1 MMVKLP
7 KVGNNL
13 LQEMSPQQNCNVSK
27 KHVLST
33 NWSRKEEQIN
43 FSTVKEYGRL
53 VVFKFL
59 FLFLGV
65 FLFSL
70 LVLSFFRGLSIIS
83 SARYFFVEAYPFKNI
98 CQMEIFVTVY
108 LPKQY
113 LLNKQFVSLCKVSK
127 TLKNLKNTCL
137 LY

>member
-27 KHVLST
+27 KRVLST
-33 NWSRKEEQIN
+33 NWSLKEEKIN

-59 FLFLGV
+59 FLLLGV
-65 FLFSL
+65 FLFFL

-83 SARYFFVEAYPFKNI
+83 SVRYFFVEAYPFKNI

-108 LPKQY
+108 LPKEY